1 MEDANKT
8 VSVTASQS
16 KLIQYQEQ
24 RNLAFKLLMKSQ
36 MLNGPIDFDVLLSY
50 SLSPVPH
57 CLGTPE
63 GFFSKT
69 NKASMLRFLMED
81 YNADVQHPK
90 DSMFIQ
96 DGNALSHTL
105 VNLPLTFGGI
115 CLQVLH
121 LMVSRK
127 SSIFSRDSYHSDSIK
142 TQERKRRGC
151 GEQFILD
158 G

>member
-1 MEDANKT
+1 
-8 VSVTASQS
+8 
-16 KLIQYQEQ
+16 
-24 RNLAFKLLMKSQ
+24 MKSQ

-90 DSMFIQ
+90 I
-96 DGNALSHTL
+96 
-105 VNLPLTFGGI
+105 P
-115 CLQVLH
+115 C
-121 LMVSRK
+121 
-127 SSIFSRDSYHSDSIK
+127 SSKMGMLFSTH
-142 TQERKRRGC
+142 
-151 GEQFILD
+151 
-158 G
+158 